1 MAEICSIG
9 RNTSADEAMTLLER
23 DGAVIYRN
31 VVDDDVIDRVS
42 EELEPFLKRAFDGEG
57 DFWGYKTKRVASLIA
72 KSRTYGT
79 NLAACPQILAVM
91 DKLLL
96 PYCER
101 YQLHVTQAVRIS
113 PGEGRQIV
121 HRDDALVPF
130 RHPGPQSLC
139 NTMWSLSDFTVEN
152 GATNVILGSHKWDD
166 DTVPDGTEEISY
178 AVMPKGSCLIYLG
191 SVFHGG
197 GQNLTENEYRTG
209 MITGYSLGWLR
220 QEENQYL
227 AVPPDVAKTLP
238 ENIQHLIG
246 YCLHGNFLGWVEGH
260 DPHVVLEDRFA
271 DVMPAVSEGGEFT
284 EETRVLKTAVLE
296 TPTYHQ
302 D

>member
-1 MAEICSIG
+1 MAEVVCIDKD
-9 RNTSADEAMTLLER
+9 TPADEAMAILER
-23 DGAVIYRN
+23 DGAVVYRN
-31 VVDDDVIDRVS
+31 VVDDDIIDKVS
-42 EELEPFLKRAFDGEG
+42 EELEPYLSRAFDGEG
-57 DFWGYKTKRVASLIA
+57 EFWGYKTKRVAALIA

-79 NLAACPQILAVM
+79 HLATCPQILAVM

-96 PYCER
+96 PYCQR
-101 YQLHVTQAVRIS
+101 YQLHVTQAVRIR
-113 PGEGRQIV
+113 PGEGRQII
-121 HRDDALVPF
+121 HRDDALMPF

-139 NTMWSLSDFTVEN
+139 NTMWALSDFTVEN
-152 GATNVILGSHKWDD
+152 GATNVVLGSHKFDD
-166 DTVPDGTEEISY
+166 DTVPGDNDEVSY

-197 GQNLTENEYRTG
+197 GENVTKDELRTG

-227 AVPPDVAKTLP
+227 AVPPEVAKTLP
-238 ENIQHLIG
+238 ENVQHLIG
-246 YCLHGNFLGWVEGH
+246 YVLHGNFLGWVEGH
-260 DPHVVLEDRFA
+260 DPHVVLEDHYE

-284 EETRVLKTAVLE
+284 EETQIMKNAVLE
-296 TPTYHQ
+296 KATYHA

>member
-1 MAEICSIG
+1 MAEVVCID
-9 RNTSADEAMTLLER
+9 RNTPADEAMAILER

-31 VVDDDVIDRVS
+31 VVEDEVIDKVS
-42 EELEPFLKRAFDGEG
+42 EELEPYLQRAFDGQGE
-57 DFWGYKTKRVASLIA
+57 FWGYKTKRVAALIA

-79 NLAACPQILAVM
+79 HLATCPQILAVM

-96 PYCER
+96 PRCAR
-101 YQLHVTQAVRIS
+101 YQLHVTQAVRIR
-113 PGEGRQIV
+113 PGEGRQII
-121 HRDDALVPF
+121 HRDDALMPF

-139 NTMWSLSDFTVEN
+139 NTMWALSDFTVEN
-152 GATNVILGSHKWDD
+152 GATNVILGSHNYDD
-166 DTVPDGTEEISY
+166 DTVPDGSEEIAY
-178 AVMPKGSCLIYLG
+178 GVMPKGSCLLYLG

-197 GQNLTENEYRTG
+197 GENVTKDELRTG

-227 AVPPDVAKTLP
+227 AVPPAVAKDLP
-238 ENIQHLIG
+238 ENVQHLIG

-260 DPHVVLEDRFA
+260 DPHVVLEDHYA

-284 EETRVLKTAVLE
+284 EETQILKTAVLQ
-296 TPTYHQ
+296 TATYHA